1 MSDEKPCPSAT
12 GIARQKHNAQK
23 VSIHLTN
30 AAYVSH
36 LNQDMASNFKSL
48 AP

>member
-1 MSDEKPCPSAT
+1 MSDEKPRPSAT

-30 AAYVSH
+30 AAYISH
-36 LNQDMASNFKSL
+36 LNQNMASSFKSL
-48 AP
+48 VP